1 MADSQVVLGGAS
13 VKAPRH
19 VAIIM
24 DGNSRWARRSGVAQ
38 HAGHRAGVEAIR
50 RVLEACR
57 DLGIEVLTVFAF
69 SSENWLRPQAEVKG
83 LMSLFNRYLRNEAE
97 ELGRAGVRLR
107 FIGDRTRFSKTLQ
120 EQIERAEN
128 ITRENSRF
136 TMVIAADYGGQWDI
150 AQATRK
156 IAEKVKAGAI
166 EPADVT
172 QEMVGKHI
180 SMSDLPPPDL
190 MIRTGGDHRISNFL
204 LWQSAY
210 TELYFTETYWPD
222 FDAEALSRAVEDYS
236 LRERRFGVRD
246 DDQPEG
252 QDA

>member
-1 MADSQVVLGGAS
+1 MADSQAVLDGAS

-24 DGNSRWARRSGVAQ
+24 DGNSRWAKRSGVAQ

-69 SSENWLRPQAEVKG
+69 SSENWQRPQAEVRG
-83 LMSLFNRYLRNEAE
+83 LMSLFNRYLRSEAE

-107 FIGDRTRFSKTLQ
+107 FIGDRARFSKSLLD
-120 EQIERAEN
+120 QIERAER
-128 ITRENSRF
+128 ITRENTRF

-150 AQATRK
+150 AQATRE
-156 IAEKVKAGAI
+156 IAEKVKSGEI
-166 EPADVT
+166 DPEQIT
-172 QEMVGKHI
+172 QQLVAEHI
-180 SMSDLPPPDL
+180 SISDLPPPDL

-204 LWQSAY
+204 LWQAAY

-222 FDAEALSRAVEDYS
+222 FDAEALNRAVEDYS
-236 LRERRFGVRD
+236 LRERRFGVRED
-246 DDQPEG
+246 EEG
-252 QDA
+252 GDA